1 MTTAPA
7 STPAATWPREQPPPA
22 GVVMLARAEWPASP
36 GDVLPPIP
44 GFILSSFSPL
54 VVEVARRC
62 LSLYFGA
69 APADPARGERT
80 AVVLASS
87 TGDIATAAAIAKAVD
102 EGRRVQPLLFF
113 QSNPNA
119 SVGYLTARWGL
130 AGPVVC
136 TVPDGDAMSDAR
148 HCASLLIEGGDAD
161 AVLIILADQ
170 ARDPTQNDH
179 GVGLLIGPRSWPAAA
194 GGLDFPP
201 G

>member
-1 MTTAPA
+1 M
-7 STPAATWPREQPPPA
+7 TWPREEPPPA
-22 GVVMLARAEWPASP
+22 GVVMLARAEWPASA
-36 GDVLPPIP
+36 GDELPSIP

-69 APADPARGERT
+69 APADPVRGERT

-87 TGDIATAAAIAKAVD
+87 TGDIATATAIAAAVD

-136 TVPDGDAMSDAR
+136 TLTGGDAMSDAR
-148 HCASLLIEGGDAD
+148 HCATLLIEGGDAD
-161 AVLIILADQ
+161 AALIILADQ
-170 ARDPTQNDH
+170 ARDPAQRDH
-179 GVGLLIGPRSWPAAA
+179 GAALLIGPRSWPAAA
-194 GGLDFPP
+194 GGLDFPA

>member
-7 STPAATWPREQPPPA
+7 STPVVTWPSGQPPPA

-36 GDVLPPIP
+36 EDVLPPVP
-44 GFILSSFSPL
+44 GFIVSSFSPL
-54 VVEVARRC
+54 VIEVARRC
-62 LSLYFGA
+62 LSLYFGT

-87 TGDIATAAAIAKAVD
+87 TGDIATAVAIATAVD

-136 TVPDGDAMSDAR
+136 TVPGGDAMSDAR
-148 HCASLLIEGGDAD
+148 HCATLLIEGGDAD

-170 ARDPTQNDH
+170 ARDPTQHDH
-179 GVGLLIGPRSWPAAA
+179 GVALLIGPRSWPAAA
-194 GGLDFPP
+194 G
-201 G
+201 